1 MNSLGKYFI
10 IIGAVILI
18 IGVVFTLFPKLGFFG
33 RLPGDIEI
41 KRDNFTLYF
50 PIVTCILISVALSLI
65 FWLINLFIRK

>member
-18 IGVVFTLFPKLGFFG
+18 IGVAFTLFPKLGFFG
-33 RLPGDIEI
+33 KPPGDIEI

-50 PIVTCILISVALSLI
+50 PIVTSIVISVVLSLI
-65 FWLINLFIRK
+65 FWLINIFMRK